1 MDKQRDRI
9 TDWAAIALSVLIT
22 VSLWAMF
29 VYEWF
34 AVDPVGE
41 VTPWLRWLALLFT
54 LLAVITLFG
63 AEKVSDALGKLG
75 GS

>member
-1 MDKQRDRI
+1 MDQHRDRI
-9 TDWAAIALSVLIT
+9 TDWAAIGLSVLIT

-63 AEKVSDALGKLG
+63 MEKVAAALGKVG
-75 GS
+75 GK